1 MKEII
6 NASLERAAI
15 KRGESSQ
22 PLRYLE
28 IGVHKGE
35 TFQSVSSRIKEIEVI
50 KEGVDPYGPFSH
62 VHRMTSQVFFA
73 INETFWKKKYD
84 VIFLDALH
92 FSPILDQEIGESLK
106 ILNEHGVLILDDTVP
121 EKESSGSVEATSM
134 VEWQKNLSYPLFKDY
149 DPICEEASYK
159 YFKNF
164 PGYPEVNGDCW
175 KSVARI
181 RMTRPDLKVG
191 SILPPARG
199 CTLIVRGSQTLL
211 ASTPAD
217 QMDWDYFLNNHSN
230 ILQPTSV
237 EDVLYNN

>member
-84 VIFLDALH
+84 VIFNICPYSNSWFRNPLDYETWIFVMMH
-92 FSPILDQEIGESLK
+92 
-106 ILNEHGVLILDDTVP
+106 
-121 EKESSGSVEATSM
+121 SG
-134 VEWQKNLSYPLFKDY
+134 Y
-149 DPICEEASYK
+149 
-159 YFKNF
+159 
-164 PGYPEVNGDCW
+164 
-175 KSVARI
+175 
-181 RMTRPDLKVG
+181 
-191 SILPPARG
+191 
-199 CTLIVRGSQTLL
+199 
-211 ASTPAD
+211 
-217 QMDWDYFLNNHSN
+217 
-230 ILQPTSV
+230 
-237 EDVLYNN
+237 